1 MAASRSSSA
10 PVNGTTFRFVDTDG
24 LAFQA
29 QQQKGLV
36 EVAAAGILIPP
47 DTTLLTED
55 LEIPDEEEPAKKKTK
70 KQAPRKAPVKKT
82 TRFAHPHS
90 IGNFGILL
98 TLLFRRKN
106 PATAQTTAP
115 AGRAWVREEAEVLA
129 GWGVTTASAD
139 CLGKDT
145 HNLYYSRVVL
155 TPPAAGPLT
164 AAAEERWPWDPL
176 TILQNGSLVVE
187 TGTIVSVWSASNRPL
202 AVMAIKVRRD
212 NPKQDVSLRLQ
223 LFTGEVPA
231 VISCLPP
238 NTKASATFITLDR
251 PMDCPLLKLTC
262 ISAAK
267 DPLYGDAKAWF
278 ARNVAPITKAKAAA
292 ARSPAAAVTPS
303 AAVTPFTTTNTLQAF
318 LQEPE
323 TDAPPPPAP
332 SSAPDVLAPS
342 GPAPAAVPAEETDP
356 RTLRLQHFS
365 AGSGGQQLTAAAP
378 LPSKNFF
385 SLPRLSL
392 QSGGFAGALAAM
404 WADMVHSQDVVAQAT
419 AQMSGALNHLAES
432 QARAADAATAAAT
445 RQSELQERSLQVQE
459 AFARTMQQSAQAHVE
474 SIKLLAEALKQKET
488 DHKEN
493 TTQVFALCKDLVGS
507 ITKK

>member
-1 MAASRSSSA
+1 MGARRGRSTCWM
-10 PVNGTTFRFVDTDG
+10 GRDDC
-24 LAFQA
+24 
-29 QQQKGLV
+29 
-36 EVAAAGILIPP
+36 
-47 DTTLLTED
+47 
-55 LEIPDEEEPAKKKTK
+55 
-70 KQAPRKAPVKKT
+70 
-82 TRFAHPHS
+82 
-90 IGNFGILL
+90 
-98 TLLFRRKN
+98 FRRLSG
-106 PATAQTTAP
+106 Q
-115 AGRAWVREEAEVLA
+115 R
-129 GWGVTTASAD
+129 
-139 CLGKDT
+139 
-145 HNLYYSRVVL
+145 HNLSYSRVVL

-303 AAVTPFTTTNTLQAF
+303 TAVTPFATTNTLQAF

-323 TDAPPPPAP
+323 TDAPPSPAP

-342 GPAPAAVPAEETDP
+342 GPAPAAVHPEETDP

-365 AGSGGQQLTAAAP
+365 AGSGKQLTAASP
-378 LPSKNFF
+378 LRSKNFF

-445 RQSELQERSLQVQE
+445 RQSELQERALQVQE